1 MAEHAGV
8 VVLAF
13 GTPGTIHA
21 NNCIGDIATR
31 LAAAASLPV
40 FRQCHIKVGEGLV
53 ITDADEE
60 GTIGGANTL
69 MMAYQAVEWA
79 RFKALDTLYL
89 AAAAPHMARC
99 LRDFKYAARKRGVD
113 VNIQACSG
121 VSDYS
126 DADWFDPAST
136 QSRTR
141 SRRVWDVWEFIVLR
155 IMPMWFYERISIRP
169 R

>member
-60 GTIGGANTL
+60 GTIDCL
-69 MMAYQAVEWA
+69 VSHHE
-79 RFKALDTLYL
+79 RVR
-89 AAAAPHMARC
+89 AAAAPHMTRC
-99 LRDFKYAARKRGVD
+99 LRDFKYAARRRGVD
-113 VNIQACSG
+113 VKIQACSG